1 MEIEQQ
7 LPKEKW
13 KLNNKIKK
21 DIYKQKPAASELQ
34 VHEKWWKT
42 NI

>member
-1 MEIEQQ
+1 MEIEHQNQ
-7 LPKEKW
+7 E
-13 KLNNKIKK
+13 